1 MMRRLRLRDM
11 SVGRGGDDI
20 NLAYTSKKFV
30 AIGTGHQVRWW
41 TSGAG
46 YHVFVGGKGHR
57 TAIKSILD
65 DGESCLL
72 KGRNNDPLRLL
83 TNLRRQ
89 GDGNPDAD
97 RNDRIADN
105 AGRMQGY

>member
-1 MMRRLRLRDM
+1 MVD
-11 SVGRGGDDI
+11 
-20 NLAYTSKKFV
+20 
-30 AIGTGHQVRWW
+30 IGT
-41 TSGAG
+41 G
-46 YHVFVGGKGHR
+46 YHVFAGGKGHR

-65 DGESCLL
+65 DGESYLL
-72 KGRNNDPLRLL
+72 NGQNNDPFKLL

-105 AGRMQGY
+105 TARMQGY